1 MTPEKEPSMSKSS
14 VRVEI
19 NLVKASSPFV
29 SLEGAVE
36 PEKDIYQI
44 ILISCLL
51 GPHLCVPRPIDSIA
65 HLLPVEHHEELSC
78 LNWVWFWSFNG
89 AVCSCS
95 DIWRL
100 QRTSHGAERAMCL
113 VYKMIKSQNH
123 YGLESST
130 KIIKSN
136 HQPMP
141 TIPTNHVPAAES
153 HFYISQ

>member
-51 GPHLCVPRPIDSIA
+51 GPHLCAPRPIDSIA

-78 LNWVWFWSFNG
+78 LKTSWEAARWIGFGAGHSMEQFVHAVIHGGCKGPAMGQKEPCVSF
-89 AVCSCS
+89 
-95 DIWRL
+95 
-100 QRTSHGAERAMCL
+100 
-113 VYKMIKSQNH
+113 
-123 YGLESST
+123 T
-130 KIIKSN
+130 K
-136 HQPMP
+136 
-141 TIPTNHVPAAES
+141 
-153 HFYISQ
+153 